1 MCPLILNNNSL
12 QVVVS
17 SMSHLGFSLFGI
29 SIKRTAAITAR
40 WTGLRNISSGAL
52 SLRCCFSNC
61 PCSSADLNPFPF
73 LPLGPPEIPHSTVT
87 AIPSLVDAQDF
98 FFDEKRVSL
107 EVEADPCFQFYK
119 EFREMKSLAG
129 LMHSLEMSWYHCP
142 LTTLKLICLL
152 RNTNYLRNQ
161 RREEFYFAAIWLHHY
176 HPKTLACNLK
186 TFAKFAC
193 LKDLLEILFR
203 IVNGS
208 TMKHETYYRIY
219 SREELIRRERMLRR
233 KAVKYKTNAEQEKA
247 TKRNDKINRMAKNAI
262 ERYKYDPKYRFL
274 YDRISDLFVE
284 LLKADLEHLNSGRIE
299 KISLAS
305 KWCPSLYSSYD
316 RSTLFCESV
325 ARRLFPYDSCPEY
338 KGIDED
344 HYVYRVR
351 NRLQKEVLVPLRKAL
366 ELPEIYMSANQW
378 NLLRYDRISSIALRN
393 YRQAFFKH
401 DRERYLQY
409 LQNVQGPEMPKT
421 TAKDEA
427 MREKFERNG
436 YVMPETLHWDVSNHG
451 PPPPVPAVVSL
462 EGGLTHISSPSKKSF
477 RVSLEGDVTLNLR
490 AMMES
495 EICSVDDPELFVYD

>member
-1 MCPLILNNNSL
+1 MIVQL
-12 QVVVS
+12 
-17 SMSHLGFSLFGI
+17 
-29 SIKRTAAITAR
+29 
-40 WTGLRNISSGAL
+40 
-52 SLRCCFSNC
+52 
-61 PCSSADLNPFPF
+61 
-73 LPLGPPEIPHSTVT
+73 
-87 AIPSLVDAQDF
+87 
-98 FFDEKRVSL
+98 
-107 EVEADPCFQFYK
+107 
-119 EFREMKSLAG
+119 
-129 LMHSLEMSWYHCP
+129 
-142 LTTLKLICLL
+142 
-152 RNTNYLRNQ
+152 
-161 RREEFYFAAIWLHHY
+161 YF
-176 HPKTLACNLK
+176 
-186 TFAKFAC
+186 
-193 LKDLLEILFR
+193 
-203 IVNGS
+203 V
-208 TMKHETYYRIY
+208 
-219 SREELIRRERMLRR
+219 
-233 KAVKYKTNAEQEKA
+233 
-247 TKRNDKINRMAKNAI
+247 
-262 ERYKYDPKYRFL
+262 
-274 YDRISDLFVE
+274 
-284 LLKADLEHLNSGRIE
+284 
-299 KISLAS
+299 
-305 KWCPSLYSSYD
+305 
-316 RSTLFCESV
+316 SV

-427 MREKFERNG
+427 MREKFEKNG
-436 YVMPETLHWDVSNHG
+436 YAMPETLHWDVSNHG